1 MIEVVWNIEVEV
13 LKFGGSIL
21 RSFGDFEKAADIVA
35 SELGPSLV
43 PICVVSAMK
52 GVTDRISKA
61 VNEGGSEGDL
71 RILMQDLSSWHMSA
85 APPEGDPSELSGELE
100 KLEHVIAYINSS
112 GELNGSVYAYAVSRG
127 ENFSARIL
135 SQHLKVRGVESSCF
149 YGEELLVTDDN
160 LSDASVDLE
169 KTCKGVEKKFIPYL
183 EAGRVP
189 IVAGFSGRSSEGRV
203 TILGRGGSDDTAAC
217 LGYCLK
223 ASRVVKYTDTDGV
236 MTLDP
241 KFMAVMRRDP
251 ETRNILGDAPP
262 PRVVPYLTYVEASE
276 LLREERTKVAH
287 YKVLNPLIGRK
298 IRFQIKNVL
307 RPGDEGTIIGPEE
320 ENHVENSLGRPK
332 VISFQRNL
340 YGLKF
345 LPTQSLTPTEVY
357 ARVFEALSRE
367 DVDVRY
373 MSTSGYQVS
382 FLMPKADADRALK
395 TLRGLDAVV
404 EATPMEGRKG
414 TFSLIGSGMRGVR
427 GLFSRITGSIA
438 RSGVNIEQATQPNSE
453 NIIRFA
459 IDDAEIPR
467 AVAALYTEF
476 FGS

>member
-1 MIEVVWNIEVEV
+1 LIEVVWNIEVEV

-35 SELGPSLV
+35 SEFGPSLV

-52 GVTDRISKA
+52 GVTDRISNA

-241 KFMAVMRRDP
+241 KFMAVMSLYPR
-251 ETRNILGDAPP
+251 TRNILGDAPP

-467 AVAALYTEF
+467 AVAALYKEF

>member
-1 MIEVVWNIEVEV
+1 LIEVVWNIEVEV

-21 RSFGDFEKAADIVA
+21 RSFEDFEKAADIVA
-35 SELGPSLV
+35 GELGPSLV

-85 APPEGDPSELSGELE
+85 APHEGDPSELSGELE

-169 KTCKGVEKKFIPYL
+169 KTCKGVEKKFIPCL

-357 ARVFEALSRE
+357 ARVFEALSRVG
-367 DVDVRY
+367 VDVRY

-467 AVAALYTEF
+467 AVAALYKEF

>member
-1 MIEVVWNIEVEV
+1 MEVEV

-21 RSFGDFEKAADIVA
+21 RSHEDFEKAADIIA
-35 SELGPSLV
+35 NELEQSRM

-52 GVTDRISKA
+52 GVTDRIIEA
-61 VNEGGSEGDL
+61 LNEGGLVGDL
-71 RILMQDLSSWHMSA
+71 GPLMQDLSSWHLSA
-85 APPEGDPSELSGELE
+85 APIEGDPYELSAELE
-100 KLEHVIAYINSS
+100 KLEHVISYINSS
-112 GELNGSVYAYAVSRG
+112 GELNGSVYAYTVSRG
-127 ENFSARIL
+127 ENFSARVL

-160 LSDASVDLE
+160 LSDAAVDLE
-169 KTCKGVEKKFIPYL
+169 KTCERVEKTLVPCL
-183 EAGRVP
+183 EVGRVP

-203 TILGRGGSDDTAAC
+203 TILGRGGTDDTAAC
-217 LGYCLK
+217 LGYCVK

-241 KFMAVMRRDP
+241 KFMAMMRGDP
-251 ETRNILGDAPP
+251 ETSNILGDAPP

-287 YKVLNPLIGRK
+287 YKVLNPLMGRN
-298 IRFQIKNVL
+298 IRFQIKNIL
-307 RPGDEGTIIGPEE
+307 RPEDEGTVIGPEE
-320 ENHVENSLGRPK
+320 ENHIEDSLGRPK
-332 VISFQRNL
+332 VISFQRDL

-367 DVDVRY
+367 GVDIRY

-395 TLRGLDAVV
+395 TLMELDAVV
-404 EATPMEGRKG
+404 EATPLEGRKG
-414 TFSLIGSGMRGVR
+414 TFSVIGSGMRGVR

-438 RSGVNIEQATQPNSE
+438 RNGVNIEQATQPNSE

-459 IDDAEIPR
+459 VDDAEIPR

-476 FGS
+476 FGRGETNG

>member
-1 MIEVVWNIEVEV
+1 MEVEV

-21 RSFGDFEKAADIVA
+21 NNLENYERAAGVVA
-35 SELGPSLV
+35 RELEQSRV

-52 GVTDRISKA
+52 GVTDRIMKA
-61 VNEGGSEGDL
+61 LNNIGSEEDDL
-71 RILMQDLSSWHMSA
+71 GSFMEDLKSRHLSA
-85 APPEGDPSELSGELE
+85 MPSDGDPSELSGELE
-100 KLEHVIAYINSS
+100 KLGHVMSYINSS

-127 ENFSARIL
+127 ENFSSRVL
-135 SQHLKVRGVESSCF
+135 SQHLKVRGIESSCF

-160 LSDASVDLE
+160 LGDAAVDLKE
-169 KTCKGVEKKFIPYL
+169 TCERVEGTLILCL
-183 EAGRVP
+183 EEGRVP
-189 IVAGFSGRSSEGRV
+189 IIAGFSGRSHEGRI

-217 LGYCLK
+217 LGYCVK

-241 KFMAVMRRDP
+241 KFMAEMRGDP
-251 ETRNILGDAPP
+251 ETKKILGDAPP
-262 PRVVPYLTYVEASE
+262 PQVVPYLTYVEASE

-287 YKVLNPLIGRK
+287 YKVLNPLMGRN
-298 IRFQIKNVL
+298 IRFQIKNIL
-307 RPGDEGTIIGPEE
+307 SPEGEGTIIGPEE
-320 ENHVENSLGRPK
+320 ENHIENSLGRPK
-332 VISFQRNL
+332 AISFQRNL

-367 DVDVRY
+367 GVDIRY
-373 MSTSGYQVS
+373 LSTSGYQVS

-404 EATPMEGRKG
+404 EATPLKGRKG
-414 TFSLIGSGMRGVR
+414 TFSVIGSGMRGVR
-427 GLFSRITGSIA
+427 GLLSRITGSVA
-438 RSGVNIEQATQPNSE
+438 KHGVNIEQATQPNSE

-459 IDDAEIPR
+459 VDDAEIPR

-476 FGS
+476 FG

>member
-1 MIEVVWNIEVEV
+1 MEVEV

-21 RSFGDFEKAADIVA
+21 KSLEDFERAAGVVA
-35 SELGPSLV
+35 SELKQSRV

-52 GVTDRISKA
+52 GVTDRIIKA
-61 VNEGGSEGDL
+61 LDDSGSEEGDL
-71 RILMQDLSSWHMSA
+71 GSLMQDLSSWHLSA
-85 APPEGDPSELSGELE
+85 MPSDGDPSELSGELE
-100 KLEHVIAYINSS
+100 KLEHVISYINSS

-127 ENFSARIL
+127 ENFSSRIL
-135 SQHLKVRGVESSCF
+135 SQHLEVRGIDSNCF
-149 YGEELLVTDDN
+149 QGEELLVTDDN
-160 LSDASVDLE
+160 LSDAAVDLNT
-169 KTCKGVEKKFIPYL
+169 TCERVEETLIPCL

-189 IVAGFSGRSSEGRV
+189 IIAGFSGRSHGGRI

-217 LGYCLK
+217 LGYCVK

-241 KFMAVMRRDP
+241 KFMAEMRGDP
-251 ETRNILGDAPP
+251 ETNKILGDAPP
-262 PRVVPYLTYVEASE
+262 PQVVPYLTYVEASE

-287 YKVLNPLIGRK
+287 YKVLNPLMGRN
-298 IRFQIKNVL
+298 IRFQIKNIL
-307 RPGDEGTIIGPEE
+307 RPQDEGTIIGPEE
-320 ENHVENSLGRPK
+320 GNHIENSLGRPK
-332 VISFQRNL
+332 AISFQRNL
-340 YGLKF
+340 YGLKL

-367 DVDVRY
+367 GIDIRY
-373 MSTSGYQVS
+373 LSTSGYQVS

-395 TLRGLDAVV
+395 TLMGLDAVM
-404 EATPMEGRKG
+404 EAIPLEGRKG
-414 TFSLIGSGMRGVR
+414 TFSVIGSGMRGIR

-438 RSGVNIEQATQPNSE
+438 RHGVNIEQATQPNSE

-459 IDDAEIPR
+459 VDDAEIPR

-476 FGS
+476 FA

>member
-1 MIEVVWNIEVEV
+1 LIEVVWKIEVEV

-21 RSFGDFEKAADIVA
+21 RGFEDFEKAADIVA
-35 SELGPSLV
+35 GELDQSRV
-43 PICVVSAMK
+43 PVCVVSAMK
-52 GVTDRISKA
+52 GVTDRIITALK
-61 VNEGGSEGDL
+61 EGGSEANLGP
-71 RILMQDLSSWHMSA
+71 LMQDLSSWHMSA
-85 APPEGDPSELSGELE
+85 VPPEEDPSELGGELE
-100 KLEHVIAYINSS
+100 KLEHVMSYINSS
-112 GELNGSVYAYAVSRG
+112 GELNDSVYAYAVSRG
-127 ENFSARIL
+127 ENFSSRIL
-135 SQHLKVRGVESSCF
+135 SQHLRARGVESRCF

-169 KTCKGVEKKFIPYL
+169 KTCKRVEKTFIPCL

-189 IVAGFSGRSSEGRV
+189 IVAGFSGRSRRGRV

-223 ASRVVKYTDTDGV
+223 ASRIVKYTDTDGV

-241 KFMAVMRRDP
+241 KFMEEMRRDP
-251 ETRNILGDAPP
+251 EIRSILGDAPP

-276 LLREERTKVAH
+276 LLREGRTKVAH
-287 YKVLNPLIGRK
+287 YKVLNPLIKRE

-307 RPGDEGTIIGPEE
+307 RPEDAGTMIGPEE
-320 ENHVENSLGRPK
+320 GNHVEDSHGRPK

-357 ARVFEALSRE
+357 ARVFGALSKE
-367 DVDVRY
+367 SVDVRY
-373 MSTSGYQVS
+373 LSTSGYQVS

-404 EATPMEGRKG
+404 EATPLEGRKG

-438 RSGVNIEQATQPNSE
+438 GSGVNIEQATQPNSE

-459 IDDAEIPR
+459 VDDAEIPR
-467 AVAALYTEF
+467 AVAALYKEF

>member
-1 MIEVVWNIEVEV
+1 MNMEVEV

-21 RSFGDFEKAADIVA
+21 NNLENFERAAGVVA
-35 SELGPSLV
+35 SEVEQSRA

-52 GVTDRISKA
+52 GVTDRIMKA
-61 VNEGGSEGDL
+61 LNNSGSEEGDL
-71 RILMQDLSSWHMSA
+71 GSFMEDLKSRHLSA
-85 APPEGDPSELSGELE
+85 MPSDGDPSELSGELE
-100 KLEHVIAYINSS
+100 KLGHVISYINSS

-127 ENFSARIL
+127 ENFSSRVL
-135 SQHLKVRGVESSCF
+135 SQHLKVRGIESSCF

-160 LSDASVDLE
+160 LGDAAVDLKE
-169 KTCKGVEKKFIPYL
+169 TCERVEGTLIPCL

-189 IVAGFSGRSSEGRV
+189 IIAGFSGRSHEGRV

-236 MTLDP
+236 MTVDP
-241 KFMAVMRRDP
+241 KFMAEMRGDP
-251 ETRNILGDAPP
+251 ETNKILGDAPP
-262 PRVVPYLTYVEASE
+262 PQVVPYLTYVEASE

-287 YKVLNPLIGRK
+287 YKVLNPLMGRN
-298 IRFQIKNVL
+298 IRFQIKNIL
-307 RPGDEGTIIGPEE
+307 RPQDEGTIIGPEE
-320 ENHVENSLGRPK
+320 GNHIENSFGRPK
-332 VISFQRNL
+332 AISFQRNL
-340 YGLKF
+340 YGLKL

-357 ARVFEALSRE
+357 ASVFEALSRE
-367 DVDVRY
+367 GVDIRY
-373 MSTSGYQVS
+373 LSTSGYQVS

-395 TLRGLDAVV
+395 TLRGLDAVM
-404 EATPMEGRKG
+404 EAIPLEGRKG
-414 TFSLIGSGMRGVR
+414 TFSVIGSGMRGIR

-438 RSGVNIEQATQPNSE
+438 RHGVNIEQATQPNSE

-459 IDDAEIPR
+459 VDDAEIPR

-476 FGS
+476 FV

>member
-1 MIEVVWNIEVEV
+1 LIEVVWKIEVEV

-21 RSFGDFEKAADIVA
+21 RGFEDFEKAADIVA
-35 SELGPSLV
+35 GELDQSRV
-43 PICVVSAMK
+43 PVCVVSAMK
-52 GVTDRISKA
+52 GVTDRIITALK
-61 VNEGGSEGDL
+61 EGGSEANLGP
-71 RILMQDLSSWHMSA
+71 LMQDLSSWHMSA
-85 APPEGDPSELSGELE
+85 VPPEGDPSELGGELE
-100 KLEHVIAYINSS
+100 KLEHVMSYINSS
-112 GELNGSVYAYAVSRG
+112 GELNDSVYAYAVSRG
-127 ENFSARIL
+127 ENFSSRIL
-135 SQHLKVRGVESSCF
+135 SQHLRARGVESSCF

-169 KTCKGVEKKFIPYL
+169 KTCKRVEKTFIPCL

-189 IVAGFSGRSSEGRV
+189 IVAGFSGRSRRGRV

-223 ASRVVKYTDTDGV
+223 ASRIVKYTDTDGV

-241 KFMAVMRRDP
+241 KFMEEMRRDP
-251 ETRNILGDAPP
+251 ETRSILGDAPP

-276 LLREERTKVAH
+276 LLREGRTKVAH
-287 YKVLNPLIGRK
+287 YKVLNPLIKRE

-307 RPGDEGTIIGPEE
+307 RPEDAGTMIGPEE
-320 ENHVENSLGRPK
+320 GNHVEDSHGRPK

-357 ARVFEALSRE
+357 ARVFGALSKE
-367 DVDVRY
+367 SVDVRY
-373 MSTSGYQVS
+373 LSTSGYQVS

-404 EATPMEGRKG
+404 EATPLEGRKG

-438 RSGVNIEQATQPNSE
+438 GSGVNIEQATQPNSE

-459 IDDAEIPR
+459 VDDAEIPR
-467 AVAALYTEF
+467 AVAALYKEF